1 MADRAKGARL
11 FALYAP
17 STALEPI
24 LEKLSEQGLRDEAV
38 NVLTTV
44 PWRAETIARWG
55 SVPLFLITILAGLIG
70 IGIGLFFAAG
80 TAALYPLKTGGK
92 PIIAWPVVGIIS
104 YETMMLL
111 AVVVTFVVLL
121 IRLIH
126 LSKILHV
133 YDARIDDGYVGVV
146 VHVESS
152 DPRRTRVEEVLR
164 TEGLTELRTA

>member
-1 MADRAKGARL
+1 MDDRAKGAGL

-17 STALEPI
+17 SSEHERI
-24 LEKLSEQGLRDEAV
+24 LERQREQRRCDESV
-38 NVLTTV
+38 NVLTTD
-44 PWRAETIARWG
+44 PWRSETIPRWG
-55 SVPLFLITILAGLIG
+55 PVPLFLITILAGLIG

-126 LSKILHV
+126 LSKIL
-133 YDARIDDGYVGVV
+133 
-146 VHVESS
+146 
-152 DPRRTRVEEVLR
+152 
-164 TEGLTELRTA
+164 